1 MRFDSGEAMKRLVV
15 LLFAV
20 AERAFSASLA
30 SGARTAVLLFFP
42 SGFFP
47 SGLACFAGVVTGSG
61 CRRVSSLFV
70 FVAERERK
78 RGRRMGG

>member
-1 MRFDSGEAMKRLVV
+1 MPRLPRARER
-15 LLFAV
+15 LFC
-20 AERAFSASLA
+20 F
-30 SGARTAVLLFFP
+30 FFP

-47 SGLACFAGVVTGSG
+47 SGLACFAGVVAGSG

-70 FVAERERK
+70 FVAERDRK